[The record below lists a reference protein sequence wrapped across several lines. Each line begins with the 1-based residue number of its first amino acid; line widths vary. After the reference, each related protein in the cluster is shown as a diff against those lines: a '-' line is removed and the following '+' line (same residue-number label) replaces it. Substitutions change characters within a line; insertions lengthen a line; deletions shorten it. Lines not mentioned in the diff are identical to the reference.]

1 MRGRRLA
8 RTLLSTRAGDGVAL
22 SKELVDVDGGQ
33 PSRARRAEQGCAVRR
48 TAARENERYAS
59 GDGIEVKPVILNPLE
74 YALMNNPFRAAM
86 QRHFEAKRLLDMGG
100 PVAGGTVLEIGC
112 GRGVG
117 VDIILDLFAAR
128 HVDTFDLDSR
138 MIARAQDRFHGRT
151 EQVRVWQGDATA
163 IAVEDDHY
171 DAVFD
176 FGIIHHVPQWR
187 SALSEVYRV
196 LKPGGRFYGEEVLA
210 RVITHWL
217 WRRLLEHPQADRF
230 SHEQFR
236 AALEEAGF
244 EVVGAV
250 EMRGDFGWY
259 VADKPGEA

>member
-1 MRGRRLA
+1 M
-8 RTLLSTRAGDGVAL
+8 
-22 SKELVDVDGGQ
+22 
-33 PSRARRAEQGCAVRR
+33 
-48 TAARENERYAS
+48 
-59 GDGIEVKPVILNPLE
+59 ILNRLE

-100 PVAGGTVLEIGC
+100 PVPGGTVLEIGC

-117 VDIILDLFAAR
+117 LEIILDLFEAK
-128 HVDTFDLDSR
+128 HVDAFDLDSR
-138 MIARAQDRFHGRT
+138 MIARAQDRLHHRT
-151 EQVRVWQGDATA
+151 EQVRVWQGDVTA

-196 LKPGGRFYGEEVLA
+196 LKPGGRFYAEEVLV
-210 RVITHWL
+210 RLVTHWL

-230 SHEQFR
+230 SDEQFC
-236 AALEEAGF
+236 AALVEAGF
-244 EVVGAV
+244 EIVGSAKILQ
-250 EMRGDFGWY
+250 DFGWY
-259 VADKPGEA
+259 VVDKPVPEEHRC